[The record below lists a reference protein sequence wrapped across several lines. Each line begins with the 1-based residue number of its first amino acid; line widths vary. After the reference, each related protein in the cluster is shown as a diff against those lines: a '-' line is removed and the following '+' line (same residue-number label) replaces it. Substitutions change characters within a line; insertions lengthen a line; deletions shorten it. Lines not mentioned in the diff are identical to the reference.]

1 MDSEESE
8 RGGVCVCGVMVS
20 FVLGEDWDEPSWRK
34 ERRALCHRVGCLPT
48 VPCEPGLAPGSLKV
62 GAGVRGKARLWRA
75 LKAVVTGRG
84 LFLRAVG
91 AMGGFKEAQLRR
103 RRFRFVMWWARGR
116 GKRETGE
123 QEGGCLG
130 CQETGTVTQSQQGR

>member
-1 MDSEESE
+1 MSL
-8 RGGVCVCGVMVS
+8 RGGRRGGLCVTEWGVCLRCPVS
-20 FVLGEDWDEPSWRK
+20 
-34 ERRALCHRVGCLPT
+34 
-48 VPCEPGLAPGSLKV
+48 LAWPLGSLKV
-62 GAGVRGKARLWRA
+62 GAGVRGKARLCRA
-75 LKAVVTGRG
+75 LKAVVMGRG

-103 RRFRFVMWWARGR
+103 RRFRFVMWSGGGGGAGEGR

-123 QEGGCLG
+123 QEGGCRG